1 MNLPFLVVKT
11 NSFTQSDLL
20 LIEEL
25 VVIRK
30 CVIITN
36 ILIGIFN
43 MSSNAIFELMK

>member
-30 CVIITN
+30 CVIIAN
-36 ILIGIFN
+36 ILIDIFN
-43 MSSNAIFELMK
+43 MSSNAMFELMK